1 MKRFKEECPE
11 FFNIFM
17 DKYNNS
23 ADAFFLGLVHGVEK
37 FVQSEGGSP
46 GAPEMSFLYELGLNE
61 FVQNVANLLHKPDR
75 LAPKRGL
82 VCGYIDDLY
91 WTATF
96 SKMVKAIETLLYHC
110 KQYRYQII
118 LE

>member
-1 MKRFKEECPE
+1 
-11 FFNIFM
+11 M

-75 LAPKRGL
+75 LAPKRAKHCYVIIMFRRDISCTRL
-82 VCGYIDDLY
+82 AL
-91 WTATF
+91 
-96 SKMVKAIETLLYHC
+96 TLKL
-110 KQYRYQII
+110 II
-118 LE
+118 G

>member
-11 FFNIFM
+11 FFNLFM
-17 DKYNNS
+17 DKDNNS

-82 VCGYIDDLY
+82 VCGYIDDLDGN
-91 WTATF
+91 F
-96 SKMVKAIETLLYHC
+96 L
-110 KQYRYQII
+110 
-118 LE
+118 

>member
-1 MKRFKEECPE
+1 M
-11 FFNIFM
+11 
-17 DKYNNS
+17 
-23 ADAFFLGLVHGVEK
+23 EK

-61 FVQNVANLLHKPDR
+61 LVQNVANLLHKPDR

-96 SKMVKAIETLLYHC
+96 SKMVKAIEDVG
-110 KQYRYQII
+110 
-118 LE
+118 LERMPYGFMTKLCPC